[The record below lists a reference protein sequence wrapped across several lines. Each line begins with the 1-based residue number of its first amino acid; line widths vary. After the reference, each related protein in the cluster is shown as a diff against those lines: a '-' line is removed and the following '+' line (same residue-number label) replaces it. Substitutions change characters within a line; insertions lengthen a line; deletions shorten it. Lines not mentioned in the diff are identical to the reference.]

1 MENARIEQISRRI
14 FAFLIVQLTFESYSS
29 DWEKGG
35 TFDEKGLGHS
45 ALGKDW
51 LCGNEFLHS
60 GSAYFA
66 FLSIWTH
73 YFFIAINGE

>member
-51 LCGNEFLHS
+51 LCGNEFYTVAVLISHS
-60 GSAYFA
+60 CRFELIIS
-66 FLSIWTH
+66 S
-73 YFFIAINGE
+73 